1 MTNNNKKNNPW
12 ANLVIAMLSLNSYPI
27 ERTWTLFDKLG
38 ANGLFNPQNIASWS
52 YDELCQR
59 LISSGYD
66 RGRMNDIFAERLWSI
81 RNLADNV
88 SGYEK
93 IIANGTEDDVTKVL
107 SKIKGVGPVVIKN
120 YLLLRG

>member
-1 MTNNNKKNNPW
+1 MTDKTKKINPW
-12 ANLVIAMLSLNSYPI
+12 ANIVIAMLSLNSYPL
-27 ERTWTLFDKLG
+27 ERTWKLFDKLSE
-38 ANGLFNPQNIASWS
+38 NGFFDPRNIASWS

-59 LISSGYD
+59 LIASGYD
-66 RGRMNDIFAERLWSI
+66 RGGMNDIFAERLWSI

-93 IIANGTEDDVTKVL
+93 IIANGTEAEVTKVL
-107 SKIKGVGPVVIKN
+107 SKIKGVGPVVLKN